1 VSPETTA
8 VGQDVID
15 GIWVLRTTGP
25 ISSRIAPEQT
35 TTVLPLKLIW
45 SHRSKRRRRR
55 FLTGKLWTE
64 PLHLR
69 RPSRILQ
76 LDDEVAFTVM
86 EPFTVAVPEAVL
98 DDLRER
104 LDRARRP
111 NQLPDIGWEQG
122 TERNYLVELQT
133 YWREKYD
140 WRKVES
146 RLNSYPQYLGFVD
159 GTRLHLLHAR
169 SANPDAVPLLMTHG
183 WPGSVLEFLDAIELL
198 KADFHIV
205 TPSLPGF
212 TFSGETT
219 QRGWHPRR
227 IAAAWADLMTQL
239 GYERYGLQGG
249 DWGSLVSANL
259 ADLHPER
266 VIGLHLNMVTA
277 APPVPEATLTEVEE
291 SALEASKQ
299 WRRTGVGY
307 QEIQG
312 TRPQT
317 LGYALEDSPSGLA
330 AWIVEKFHEW
340 SHGGIDAFT
349 FDQILDNI
357 TAYWV
362 TGTATSSS
370 RIYWEMRQARRAA
383 VPQNRIMVPTAIAM
397 FPGEISYPPRAWTEA
412 AYNVVRWSSPSR
424 GGHFA
429 ALEAPAEFS
438 ADVKEFFLG
447 LQP

>member
-1 VSPETTA
+1 
-8 VGQDVID
+8 
-15 GIWVLRTTGP
+15 
-25 ISSRIAPEQT
+25 
-35 TTVLPLKLIW
+35 
-45 SHRSKRRRRR
+45 
-55 FLTGKLWTE
+55 
-64 PLHLR
+64 
-69 RPSRILQ
+69 
-76 LDDEVAFTVM
+76 M
-86 EPFTVAVPEAVL
+86 EPFTIAVPDAVL

-104 LDRARRP
+104 LGRTRLP

-122 TERNYLVELQT
+122 TERDYFVELQT
-133 YWREKYD
+133 YWRESYD
-140 WRKVES
+140 WRQVEH
-146 RLNSYPQYLGFVD
+146 RLNSYPQYLTSVE
-159 GTRLHLLHAR
+159 GTRLHVLHAR
-169 SANPDAVPLLMTHG
+169 STNPDAIPLLITHG
-183 WPGSVLEFLDAIELL
+183 WPGSVVEFLEAIELL
-198 KADFHIV
+198 NDDFHIV

-212 TFSGETT
+212 TFSGPTT

-227 IAAAWADLMTQL
+227 VATAWAEIMDEL
-239 GYERYGLQGG
+239 GYDRYGLQGG

-277 APPVPEATLTEVEE
+277 TSRLPDAAVTEDEKA
-291 SALEASKQ
+291 ALEASKT
-299 WRRTGVGY
+299 WRRTGAGY

-340 SHGGIDAFT
+340 SHGGTAAFT
-349 FDQILDNI
+349 MDRILDNI

-362 TGTATSSS
+362 TGTATSSL

-383 VPQNRIMVPTAIAM
+383 VPENRIEVPTAIAM

-412 AYNVVRWSSPSR
+412 TYNVVRWSSPAR

-429 ALEAPAEFS
+429 AMEAPAEFS
-438 ADVKEFFLG
+438 ADVREFFSG
-447 LQP
+447 LPRA